1 MRHLGASPSSPCR
14 VRVRPSAAAP
24 LPRARLQPRVSFPAG
39 ARLVHARAAA
49 GATRASPPQH
59 RLDAVRHDRAEVIPE
74 RLAVVTGGNKGVGLE
89 VCRQLALQGVAVIL
103 TARDEKRGK
112 DAAESLRCESEL
124 TNIIFH
130 QLDVRDDNSVTS
142 LAWYIESRYG
152 KLDILVNNAAVLGI
166 VADEEGLKALNIG
179 AETWTSGRAANLLK
193 EVFQNTYDEALN
205 CLNTNYYGCKRVT
218 EALLPLLK
226 LSTSGARI
234 VNASSLASELK
245 RMPNEKLRNDL
256 CDINIWDEDRIEAL
270 LNTFLE
276 DLKNGRLEEAGWP
289 MMLAT
294 YSVSKMVINLYTR
307 IMARR
312 YPEMRINCVRP
323 GSVKTDICWNLGLLT
338 PEQGAR
344 GPVML
349 ALLPDDGPTGCY
361 FDQTEM
367 VKIW

>member
-1 MRHLGASPSSPCR
+1 MEK
-14 VRVRPSAAAP
+14 AAH
-24 LPRARLQPRVSFPAG
+24 V
-39 ARLVHARAAA
+39 AA
-49 GATRASPPQH
+49 GATQDWCPH
-59 RLDAVRHDRAEVIPE
+59 RLDTVRHNDSAELIPE

-89 VCRQLALQGVAVIL
+89 VCRQLAHKGVTVIL

-112 DAAESLRCESEL
+112 YAAETLRRESEL
-124 TNIIFH
+124 PNIIFH
-130 QLDVRDDNSVTS
+130 QLDVRDDDSVTT
-142 LAWYIESRYG
+142 LARYVERRYG
-152 KLDILVNNAAVLGI
+152 KLDILVNNAAISGI
-166 VADEEGLKALNIG
+166 VADEEGLKALNID
-179 AETWTSGRAANLLK
+179 AETWTSGRAANHLK
-193 EVFQNTYDEALN
+193 EVFQNTSDEAFN

-256 CDINIWDEDRIEAL
+256 SNIDIWDEDRIEAV

-276 DLKNGRLEEAGWP
+276 DLKSGRLEEAGWP
-289 MMLAT
+289 MMLPA

-312 YPEMRINCVRP
+312 YLEMRINCVRP
-323 GSVKTDICWNLGLLT
+323 GFVKTDINWNLGVLT

-367 VKIW
+367 VNVW

>member
-1 MRHLGASPSSPCR
+1 MENTAEAATGAAHDSPKRSEFLS
-14 VRVRPSAAAP
+14 
-24 LPRARLQPRVSFPAG
+24 LFPTS
-39 ARLVHARAAA
+39 HFFW
-49 GATRASPPQH
+49 
-59 RLDAVRHDRAEVIPE
+59 LDAVRHDRAEVIPQ
-74 RLAVVTGGNKGVGLE
+74 RLAVVTGGNKGIGLE
-89 VCRQLALQGVAVIL
+89 VCRQLALQGV
-103 TARDEKRGK
+103 T
-112 DAAESLRCESEL
+112 
-124 TNIIFH
+124 
-130 QLDVRDDNSVTS
+130 
-142 LAWYIESRYG
+142 
-152 KLDILVNNAAVLGI
+152 VNNAAISGI
-166 VADEEGLKALNIG
+166 VADEEGLKALNID

-193 EVFQNTYDEALN
+193 EVFQNTYDEAFN

-226 LSTSGARI
+226 QSTSGARI
-234 VNASSLASELK
+234 VNCSSLASELK

-256 CDINIWDEDRIEAL
+256 CNINIWDEDRIEAVL
-270 LNTFLE
+270 KTFLE

-289 MMLAT
+289 MMLPT

-323 GSVKTDICWNLGLLT
+323 GFVKTDLCWNLGVLT

-367 VKIW
+367 VKVW